1 MNFKEAE
8 ALQAKLTTFLFDV
21 LPQVQ
26 NAQDLKNPAKGL
38 INEIAAVIM
47 P

>member
-1 MNFKEAE
+1 
-8 ALQAKLTTFLFDV
+8 

>member
-1 MNFKEAE
+1 
-8 ALQAKLTTFLFDV
+8 
-21 LPQVQ
+21 VQ